1 MVRLRY
7 NFIQVLY
14 SYQISQCKI
23 VKIMNHIQ
31 LLIMRMTSFN
41 NWNKIVILLIILR
54 VIIGWYG
61 FDTLPLISNSD
72 EGIIQDPAV
81 SLSQGT
87 GLIAPSFKGLII
99 NDLYAHHPPI
109 FIWIQAI
116 IFRLLGFSEFSLR
129 GLGVTSGFISIIIL
143 ILVLR
148 TLYQIKLINK
158 AALVL
163 STMMVI
169 FDPISLSLSRWGRM
183 DSTANLFA
191 LLGILFLFKLYA
203 VRKTFD
209 AYYIFPAIFFGLSV
223 STHFQNVFYYV
234 YFILFIFVV
243 LGAIKKPL
251 LLVFISILPLIILSL
266 IWLIAFGNRSVDAI
280 KEFSMISSY
289 FTGGIPIEEY
299 MLSLVKME
307 PQRFIQLG
315 GTGTLIIFLTWLLSL
330 FCKCLRIVKRTSNLN
345 NKWLNLGIFVSF
357 FQFMLLEFK
366 FGIGL
371 TRIYCL
377 FPISVITLS
386 ICVTEILNLEYEK
399 IRFRDWIVKS
409 LQFLLGIIIFSQFML
424 SMSYSFKSIIE
435 SKVKN
440 PNVLVEYVRKIEK
453 DQKII
458 AENDFWFAFMK
469 NKYPVRIVHFG
480 FVIEPEYWRNNPENI
495 TQYDLMILKPQ
506 HPFFKEKIF
515 INILLNKFRIIEKF
529 VLNNQEYI
537 VLKKFI

>member
-1 MVRLRY
+1 M
-7 NFIQVLY
+7 
-14 SYQISQCKI
+14 
-23 VKIMNHIQ
+23 
-31 LLIMRMTSFN
+31 
-41 NWNKIVILLIILR
+41 
-54 VIIGWYG
+54 
-61 FDTLPLISNSD
+61 
-72 EGIIQDPAV
+72 
-81 SLSQGT
+81 
-87 GLIAPSFKGLII
+87 
-99 NDLYAHHPPI
+99 
-109 FIWIQAI
+109 
-116 IFRLLGFSEFSLR
+116 
-129 GLGVTSGFISIIIL
+129 
-143 ILVLR
+143 
-148 TLYQIKLINK
+148 
-158 AALVL
+158 
-163 STMMVI
+163 
-169 FDPISLSLSRWGRM
+169 
-183 DSTANLFA
+183 
-191 LLGILFLFKLYA
+191 
-203 VRKTFD
+203 
-209 AYYIFPAIFFGLSV
+209 
-223 STHFQNVFYYV
+223 
-234 YFILFIFVV
+234 
-243 LGAIKKPL
+243 
-251 LLVFISILPLIILSL
+251 
-266 IWLIAFGNRSVDAI
+266 
-280 KEFSMISSY
+280 
-289 FTGGIPIEEY
+289 
-299 MLSLVKME
+299 
-307 PQRFIQLG
+307 
-315 GTGTLIIFLTWLLSL
+315 
-330 FCKCLRIVKRTSNLN
+330 
-345 NKWLNLGIFVSF
+345 NLGIFVSF